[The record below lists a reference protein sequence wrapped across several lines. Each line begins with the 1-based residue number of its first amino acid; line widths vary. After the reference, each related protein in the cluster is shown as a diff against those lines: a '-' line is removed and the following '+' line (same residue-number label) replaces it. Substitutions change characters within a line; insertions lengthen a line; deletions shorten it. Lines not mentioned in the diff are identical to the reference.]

1 MKKFKRILVVGAAA
15 TMLFGNVLNVSA
27 AGLHDIFDAKYY
39 ADSYADLKEAF
50 GYDENLLYQHFLT
63 YGLKEG
69 RNMSPILN
77 VVAYRKAYSDLN
89 AAFGDNWDAYVDHFF
104 TFGAREMRDKGVL
117 FNPVVYANSY
127 GDIKA
132 VYGNNL
138 ASIAEHYLTFGR
150 AEHRTL
156 GTSDG
161 YADMAAARIAELEA
175 RQDVQ
180 QSDQSSQQPIR
191 PATPSSLWNSSGH
204 TEYIYDD
211 RGNRI
216 TEIYYDIRGNI
227 MSSYHAAYNSND
239 DILYFETRDSEGN
252 RLFYAEYVYDG
263 KKIQKETYYNY
274 NGNGTVT
281 SYSIYAWTGNKVKIS
296 YYDESGNPDGYSECE
311 TDDNFNIT
319 KQVDYDNNG
328 VLLESN
334 ECTYNENGKPLITFS
349 CNAAGEVTSKAV
361 FTYYANGIRKTSTY
375 IRDNQKNVYE
385 YNENGNEL
393 SNKMYS
399 DDKLVFTYTNE
410 YYPEGPLAKTYLEQY
425 ASDGS
430 YYSNR
435 LFYYDK
441 QGRKL
446 KEIERDEYATG
457 KLITLVTEYAADG
470 SYTSTRED
478 YDSNGKLVAKR
489 YDSYNAQD
497 ELVQQTSYDFSD
509 DGVTVLEIENGRLVK
524 VSNYEADGVT
534 LTGVTT
540 YTYVKTDYGYEETKK
555 ELNADGSI
563 ISTSIHM
570 LDENDHILGEK
581 RYLSDDGGMVEDWYN
596 DKTLYYTA
604 DGNLRKKVIWDNQN
618 TIKAVY
624 EYEADGTEIALVKN
638 EQGEWVRPSEDSNTN
653 ELKSTFSASDAVSV
667 NISNDATPSGSVS
680 DGNAVTGDVS
690 GNNAADN

>member
-50 GYDENLLYQHFLT
+50 GYDENLLYQHFLS

-117 FNPVVYANSY
+117 FNPVVYADAY

-150 AEHRTL
+150 AEHRIL
-156 GTSDG
+156 GTSNG
-161 YADMAAARIAELEA
+161 YSDMAAARIAELKA

-191 PATPSSLWNSSGH
+191 PATPSSLWDSSGH

-239 DILYFETRDSEGN
+239 DILNFETRDPEGN

-263 KKIQKETYYNY
+263 KKIQKETYY

-319 KQVDYDNNG
+319 RKVDYDNNG
-328 VLLESN
+328 VLLESD

-361 FTYYANGIRKTSTY
+361 FTYYANGIRKTSAY
-375 IRDNQKNVYE
+375 IQDNQKNVYE

-393 SNKMYS
+393 SYKMYS
-399 DDKLVFTYTNE
+399 DGKLIYIWTNE
-410 YYPEGPLAKTYLEQY
+410 YYPEGPLAKIYFEQY

-430 YYSNR
+430 SYSNR

-446 KEIERDEYATG
+446 REIERNEFATG
-457 KLITLVTEYAADG
+457 KSSTLVTEYAADE
-470 SYTSTRED
+470 SYTSTYEY
-478 YDSNGKLVAKR
+478 YDSNGKLTGKR

-497 ELVQQTSYDFSD
+497 ELVRQTSYDFSD
-509 DGVTVLEIENGRLVK
+509 DAVTVLESENGRLVK

-540 YTYVKTDYGYEETKK
+540 YTYVKTDYGYEETIKI
-555 ELNADGSI
+555 LSADGSI

-570 LDENDHILGEK
+570 MDENDNILGEK
-581 RYLSDDGGMVEDWYN
+581 RYLSDDGGIVEDWYK

-604 DGNLRKKVIWDNQN
+604 DGKLSRKEVLNDQN
-618 TIKAVY
+618 TITAVY
-624 EYEADGTEIALVKN
+624 EYDENGNEIALVQN
-638 EQGEWVRPSEDSNTN
+638 EKGEWVKSSEDSNTN
-653 ELKSTFSASDAVSV
+653 ELKSMISAGDAVSV
-667 NISNDATPSGSVS
+667 
-680 DGNAVTGDVS
+680 DVS
-690 GNNAADN
+690 GNNAAAN

>member
-117 FNPVVYANSY
+117 FNPVVYADAY

-175 RQDVQ
+175 RQNVQ
-180 QSDQSSQQPIR
+180 QSDQTLQQPIR

-319 KQVDYDNNG
+319 RQVDYDNNG

-430 YYSNR
+430 YYSNS

-446 KEIERDEYATG
+446 KEIENFATG
-457 KLITLVTEYAADG
+457 ALSTTVNEYAADG
-470 SYTSTRED
+470 GFTVSYEH
-478 YDSNGKLVAKR
+478 YDPNGKLTSKSNG
-489 YDSYNAQD
+489 SYNAQG
-497 ELVQQTSYDFSD
+497 EQVRETSYDFSD
-509 DGVTVLEIENGRLVK
+509 DAVIVCEYENGKLVK

-534 LTGVTT
+534 LTNATT
-540 YTYVKTDYGYEETKK
+540 YTYVDRDYGYDQLVYDTNDVYIKTYMY
-555 ELNADGSI
+555 APDGS
-563 ISTSIHM
+563 S
-570 LDENDHILGEK
+570 LGE
-581 RYLSDDGGMVEDWYN
+581 RYTTNDSYGAIVESWDGTHE
-596 DKTLYYTA
+596 LRYYSA
-604 DGNLRKKVIWDNQN
+604 EYKLRRRVLRNEN
-618 TIKAVY
+618 YETTAVY
-624 EYEADGTEIALVKN
+624 EYDESGKEIALVKN

-653 ELKSTFSASDAVSV
+653 ESKSTFSASDAVSV

-680 DGNAVTGDVS
+680 DGDAVSGNVS
-690 GNNAADN
+690 GNNAAAN